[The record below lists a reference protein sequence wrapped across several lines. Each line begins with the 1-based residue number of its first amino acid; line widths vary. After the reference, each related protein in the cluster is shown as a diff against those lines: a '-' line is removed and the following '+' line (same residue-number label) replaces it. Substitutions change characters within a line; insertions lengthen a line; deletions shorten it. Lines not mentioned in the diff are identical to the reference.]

1 MVKPPNPSAD
11 ARSRF
16 LVEFAAGGTIV
27 EEGKAGAEMFI
38 IEDGEVD
45 ILRTYAGTE
54 KILSTL
60 GPGDFFGEMSVL
72 ENRPRSATARARTA
86 CRLLPI
92 DASTLDALLRE
103 HPEIAVRM
111 LRKLSGRVRRYEE
124 EEERAVKAARSALGE
139 LSRTDVPR
147 EAVEVAGVV
156 AAPPAPAA
164 AAVTAR
170 LDHAS
175 GRSFPLADGVEQVVG
190 RFDPVTETS
199 PEVDLGTVDDQRSTS
214 RRHARIAGRGGRFF
228 LREEVGTA
236 NGTWVGAERLAAGVE
251 RELADGDTLRF
262 GRVDLVFRL
271 GAGG

>member
-1 MVKPPNPSAD
+1 MVKPPNPSED
-11 ARSRF
+11 ARSRY

-27 EEGKAGAEMFI
+27 EEGKSGAEMFI
-38 IEDGEVD
+38 IEDGEVE

-54 KILSTL
+54 KVLSTL

-72 ENRPRSATARARTA
+72 ENRPRSATARARSA

-156 AAPPAPAA
+156 AAAATAPGTA
-164 AAVTAR
+164 TAR
-170 LDHAS
+170 LEHAS
-175 GRSFPLADGVEQVVG
+175 GKSFALADGAEVVVG

-214 RRHARIAGRGGRFF
+214 RRHARIAGRGGRFY

-236 NGTWVGAERLAAGVE
+236 NGTWVGAERLASGVE

>member
-1 MVKPPNPSAD
+1 MVKPPTSSED

-27 EEGKAGAEMFI
+27 EEGKTGAEMFI

-54 KILSTL
+54 KVLSTL

-139 LSRTDVPR
+139 LSRTDVPK

-156 AAPPAPAA
+156 PAPPSSAG
-164 AAVTAR
+164 AVSAR

-175 GRSFPLADGVEQVVG
+175 GKSFQLVDGAEAVVG

-199 PEVDLGTVDDQRSTS
+199 PEVDLGSVDDQRSTS
-214 RRHARIAGRGGRFF
+214 RRHARIAGRGGRFY

-236 NGTWVGAERLAAGVE
+236 NGTWVGAERLASGVE
-251 RELADGDTLRF
+251 RELADGDALRF
-262 GRVDLVFRL
+262 GRVDLVFRV

>member
-1 MVKPPNPSAD
+1 MVKPPNPSED
-11 ARSRF
+11 ARARY

-27 EEGKAGAEMFI
+27 EEGKTGAEMFI

-54 KILSTL
+54 KVLSTL

-72 ENRPRSATARARTA
+72 ENRPRSASARARTA

-147 EAVEVAGVV
+147 EAVEVAGVA
-156 AAPPAPAA
+156 AAPAPGAA
-164 AAVTAR
+164 SAR
-170 LDHAS
+170 LEHAS
-175 GRSFPLADGVEQVVG
+175 GKSFPLADGAEVVVG

-214 RRHARIAGRGGRFF
+214 RRHARIAGRGGRFY

-236 NGTWVGAERLAAGVE
+236 NGTWVGAERLASGVE